1 MTKEEVIAATKDC
14 AAKLGR
20 APRYPELKKTAGVML
35 WDIRKT
41 FGTYQRVLEEC
52 GLEGRGSGHPA
63 SEHKMFRLWAET
75 VRQWQK
81 IPSQMEFEEHARR
94 RGKRLGRS
102 CGGWRKVAKCMLEYM
117 RREQLEGEWKDVVEL
132 ILKDLELRQRGAQV
146 DGEAMAAAPAR
157 PKIIVDAPIYGTP
170 LLTSSLSCAPTNELG
185 VVFLFGAVA
194 RQMGFVVTRLQQEFP
209 DCEALRQVEPGR
221 WQRVQIEFEF
231 ASHNFLLHQHRAE
244 ECDLIVC
251 WEHNWAECP
260 LEVVELKGAVMG
272 EIGGSGNRE
281 IGASERQRLTADEHG

>member
-1 MTKEEVIAATKDC
+1 VTKEEVIAATRDC

-20 APRYPELKKTAGVML
+20 APRYPELKKTSGVML
-35 WDIRKT
+35 WDIRKS

-52 GLEGRGSGHPA
+52 GLEGRGTGHPM
-63 SEHKMFRLWAET
+63 SEQKIFRLWAET

-81 IPSQMEFEEHARR
+81 IPTQMEFEEKTERQCR
-94 RGKRLGRS
+94 VLGRR
-102 CGGWRKVAKCMLEYM
+102 CGGWRKVPKRMLEFM

-132 ILKDLELRQRGAQV
+132 ILKDLELRRRGAQV
-146 DGEAMAAAPAR
+146 DGEATGAAPAK
-157 PKIIVDAPIYGTP
+157 PKIMVDAPMYGTP
-170 LLTSSLSCAPTNELG
+170 LLASPLSCAPINEMG

-194 RQMGFVVTRLQQEFP
+194 RQMGFVVTRIQQEFP

-231 ASHNFLLHQHRAE
+231 ASRNFLAHGHRAE

-251 WEHNWAECP
+251 WEHNWAGCP
-260 LEVVELKGAVMG
+260 LEVVELKYAPC
-272 EIGGSGNRE
+272 IQL
-281 IGASERQRLTADEHG
+281 SELQL